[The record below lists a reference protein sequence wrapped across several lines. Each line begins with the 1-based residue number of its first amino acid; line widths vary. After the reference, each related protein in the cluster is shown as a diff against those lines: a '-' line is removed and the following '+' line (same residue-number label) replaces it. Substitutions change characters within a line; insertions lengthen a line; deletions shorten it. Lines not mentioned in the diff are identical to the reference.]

1 MGSIERQSLKRT
13 MKSLD
18 VVALAFGTIIGWGW
32 VILLGGWVSS
42 AGVVGAVIAFVI
54 GAVLCIFVGLTYA
67 ELTPALPLAG
77 GELVFAYRGLG
88 YTPSWITGWM
98 ITFAYIGVAAFEGPS
113 FSTALTNLIPVP
125 KIAYLYTVAGFDIHL
140 GWLLVGVA
148 MAVILTVVNILG
160 IKSATIFQ
168 TGATVLLC
176 LGGLTLLF
184 GSVTQG
190 DISNA
195 APAFTS
201 FKGLAAVL
209 LVVPAMFVG
218 FDVIPQAAEEMN
230 IELKSIAKILIFSIC
245 LAALWYILMIL
256 SLGFAAPLEV
266 REDALAGTGSPAADA
281 LEYVA
286 GRVFSRILIT
296 AALIGILTSWNGFI
310 VGASRVL
317 FSMARAKM
325 LPPVFGKLHPKYKTP
340 TAAIL
345 LVGVITVFAPFL
357 GRSALVWFID
367 ASAFGTVVA
376 YFMVALSFIALRRNE
391 PDLARPYKVK
401 GGMTIGVLAV
411 LVALFFLYL
420 YLPVGPSPLTPIEWV
435 LVLVW
440 VALGVVFY
448 GMTRKQNRNV
458 TSAEIEYMMFGDEY
472 ARKDRIKSG
481 NIA

>member
-1 MGSIERQSLKRT
+1 MGSIERQALKRT

-18 VVALAFGTIIGWGW
+18 VIALAFGTIIGWGW

-42 AGVVGAVIAFVI
+42 AGVVGAVLAFVI
-54 GAVLCIFVGLTYA
+54 GAVLCIFVGMTYA

-77 GELVFAYRGLG
+77 GELVFSYRGLG

-113 FSTALTNLIPVP
+113 FSTAFSNLIPVP
-125 KIAYLYTVAGFDIHL
+125 KIMYLYTVAGFDIHL
-140 GWLLVGVA
+140 GWLLLGVI
-148 MAVILTVVNILG
+148 MSVILTVVNLLG
-160 IKSATIFQ
+160 IKSATVFQ
-168 TGATVLLC
+168 TGATILLC
-176 LGGLTLLF
+176 IGGLSLLF

-190 DISNA
+190 DIANA

-230 IELKSIAKILIFSIC
+230 IELRSIAKILILSIC
-245 LAALWYILMIL
+245 LAGLWYILMIL
-256 SLGFAAPLEV
+256 SLGFAAPLDV
-266 REDALAGTGSPAADA
+266 REAALAGTGIPAADA
-281 LEYVA
+281 LEHVM
-286 GRVFSRILIT
+286 GNRIFSNILIT

-325 LPPVFGKLHPKYKTP
+325 LPPVFAKVHPKYQTP

-345 LVGVITVFAPFL
+345 LVGVITLFAPFL

-376 YFMVALSFIALRRNE
+376 YFMVALSFIALRKNE
-391 PDLARPYKVK
+391 PELARPYKVG

-411 LVALFFLYL
+411 LVALFFLWL
-420 YLPVGPSPLTPIEWV
+420 YTPLGPSPLTPIEWV
-435 LVLVW
+435 LVL
-440 VALGVVFY
+440 ALVVLGIIFY
-448 GMTRKQNRNV
+448 TSTRGLNKNV
-458 TSAEIEYMMFGDEY
+458 TPAEIEYLMFGDEY
-472 ARKDRIKSG
+472 ARKSILK
-481 NIA
+481 

>member
-1 MGSIERQSLKRT
+1 MGSLERQSLKRT
-13 MKSLD
+13 MKSFD

-32 VILLGGWVSS
+32 VILLGGWVSN
-42 AGVVGAVIAFVI
+42 AGVVGAVVAFVI

-168 TGATVLLC
+168 TGATILLC

-256 SLGFAAPLEV
+256 SLGFAAPLDV
-266 REDALAGTGSPAADA
+266 REAAMAAGGIPAADA

-345 LVGVITVFAPFL
+345 LVGIITVFAPFL

-391 PDLARPYKVK
+391 PELARPYKVK
-401 GGMTIGVLAV
+401 GGMTVGVLAV

-420 YLPVGPSPLTPIEWV
+420 YLPIGPSPLTKIEWV
-435 LVLVW
+435 LVFVW
-440 VALGVVFY
+440 VILGVVFY
-448 GMTRKQNRNV
+448 SMTRKQNRDV
-458 TSAEIEYMMFGDEY
+458 TPAEIEYMMFGEEY
-472 ARKDRIKSG
+472 ARKDRIRL
-481 NIA
+481 